1 MNMTSRQNTLETC
14 HHLPLTFGG
23 GVFFSHP
30 NFDRFRPPIIIRPA
44 VIIIIVRFFFQ
55 IWNRPFLVLRPCN
68 FAVAVR
74 VKWREKKKLKEDRKR
89 TRHKNARFLS
99 SNFRSSHSYGSRKKH
114 KISGQNISEKCNN
127 DNNKKKNSK
136 TYWNLEVWME
146 QPKSRRNCLESLA
159 TRL

>member
-1 MNMTSRQNTLETC
+1 MTSRQNTLETC

-23 GVFFSHP
+23 GVFFLTRTLIDS
-30 NFDRFRPPIIIRPA
+30 DPPSSSGRLSSSLSS
-44 VIIIIVRFFFQ
+44 VFFFQ